1 MEHVLF
7 QQLGNW
13 KWSWF
18 SISQWELRTT
28 RIWYVIS
35 FVKWPVYGIL

>member
-13 KWSWF
+13 KWSRF
-18 SISQWELRTT
+18 KVSQWELRTT
-28 RIWYVIS
+28 RIWYVTS
-35 FVKWPVYGIL
+35 CQV